1 MWLAKYLNID
11 MDNFYT
17 VGDGTNDLELIRVSG
32 KNSYAPSNATEIIL
46 ENARHLLPDNDSG
59 AIAGL
64 IALLDG
70 KY

>member
-11 MDNFYT
+11 MENFYT
-17 VGDGTNDLELIRVSG
+17 VGDGTNDLELIRASG
-32 KNSYAPSNATEIIL
+32 ENSYAPGNATGVIL
-46 ENARHLLPDNDSG
+46 QNARHLLPDNDSG

-64 IALLDG
+64 IAILDG